1 MITYRKKIHE
11 NEWNAITKTLPLP
24 CAETPAFK
32 RDIESFIYSEVSNFV
47 PKVFP
52 VKLHWI
58 YQCFYWT
65 VKKLNV
71 IFLAW
76 KRNNDPYKVLSG
88 GAVAQWLALE
98 MPDRAVRARAQPV
111 ASCYWNQRQ
120 GSYADIYS
128 WTYIIFRPG
137 GPYWKKNVPQVWPC
151 VPPENA
157 GQDQYPRTLF
167 PIWTTSNQSVHFF
180 PTVLL
185 CKQLLCWFWLKTLR
199 SPGTKS
205 DTVSRI
211 SRSEF
216 TSDTEL
222 TFNAILGSKNE
233 LEKLLKLEI

>member
-88 GAVAQWLALE
+88 GAMVPWLALE

-111 ASCYWNQRQ
+111 ASCYWNQGQ
-120 GSYADIYS
+120 GSYADIYHFPAGWS
-128 WTYIIFRPG
+128 VLEKKCAPGLTLCTARERRP
-137 GPYWKKNVPQVWPC
+137 
-151 VPPENA
+151 
-157 GQDQYPRTLF
+157 R
-167 PIWTTSNQSVHFF
+167 SV
-180 PTVLL
+180 
-185 CKQLLCWFWLKTLR
+185 
-199 SPGTKS
+199 
-205 DTVSRI
+205 
-211 SRSEF
+211 
-216 TSDTEL
+216 
-222 TFNAILGSKNE
+222 SKNTFPDMDD
-233 LEKLLKLEI
+233 

>member
-65 VKKLNV
+65 VKKLNM

-88 GAVAQWLALE
+88 GAVATWLALE

-111 ASCYWNQRQ
+111 ASSYWNQRQ
-120 GSYADIYS
+120 GSYADIYHFTAGWS
-128 WTYIIFRPG
+128 VLEKKRAPGLTLCTARERRP
-137 GPYWKKNVPQVWPC
+137 
-151 VPPENA
+151 
-157 GQDQYPRTLF
+157 R
-167 PIWTTSNQSVHFF
+167 SV
-180 PTVLL
+180 
-185 CKQLLCWFWLKTLR
+185 
-199 SPGTKS
+199 
-205 DTVSRI
+205 
-211 SRSEF
+211 
-216 TSDTEL
+216 
-222 TFNAILGSKNE
+222 SKNTFPDMDD
-233 LEKLLKLEI
+233 